1 MELVI
6 VMEKTSYS
14 KVANRMIAELRDN
27 MNEIYEAGEEYDSA
41 DQYDLVD
48 EPNEVHNQ

>member
-1 MELVI
+1 MG
-6 VMEKTSYS
+6 KTSYS

-27 MNEIYEAGEEYDSA
+27 MNEIDEAGEEYDSA